1 MEENHRHSRKKKKR
15 NRLDVSLEF
24 VPPKEGHTGPFVGY
38 FPSGFDPMHFKQELS
53 QSEPT
58 EMSDL
63 KVLAYQ
69 NTEKYKT
76 RQHQLVV
83 NSPDGGTVDFVGTN
97 YLGEGALWQPGNY
110 ALGIFDKDSQTLQLL
125 PVSGTKV
132 FRMEPRVR
140 GLGYDVEALATLTNV
155 EMSKDSMIQKR
166 NLLTATFGTHKSR
179 MMQNRYERGRVKEDD
194 LGDKEE
200 MGKFFQ
206 KAGEKISVLTMHE
219 ALQQANSSLKRNIPP
234 HDVTAST
241 HEKAYIFDEIITVEE
256 QNCLDDIELL
266 KSAIGNKVKI
276 NELREQ
282 RAYPEFVL
290 QRLHTM
296 KHLQDEQK
304 NKGIVILSYLKHLL
318 AFYRLPRHLINS
330 IVDPMGSQAKLSGS
344 NSIDLTRYANIPDA
358 VAGKILKLFTTVSE
372 DMTSESE
379 ARTQTDEKRD
389 LLINYILV
397 LGLMVDNYRADPYD
411 LGVELKKTIS
421 QLRPYYLELGCKF
434 KSVKEA
440 DRGVA
445 EPKTSL
451 QRLYEITLPLPLRFP
466 TLKNKKRRV

>member
-1 MEENHRHSRKKKKR
+1 
-15 NRLDVSLEF
+15 
-24 VPPKEGHTGPFVGY
+24 
-38 FPSGFDPMHFKQELS
+38 
-53 QSEPT
+53 
-58 EMSDL
+58 
-63 KVLAYQ
+63 
-69 NTEKYKT
+69 
-76 RQHQLVV
+76 
-83 NSPDGGTVDFVGTN
+83 
-97 YLGEGALWQPGNY
+97 
-110 ALGIFDKDSQTLQLL
+110 
-125 PVSGTKV
+125 
-132 FRMEPRVR
+132 
-140 GLGYDVEALATLTNV
+140 
-155 EMSKDSMIQKR
+155 
-166 NLLTATFGTHKSR
+166 
-179 MMQNRYERGRVKEDD
+179 
-194 LGDKEE
+194 